1 MKILAAIAMIMLFAG
16 VISSVLHFMNYNLK
30 ILFWMNELPETQQ
43 WLIRGGLIV
52 VGLGIL
58 LIFKK
63 KINAIK

>member
-16 VISSVLHFMNYNLK
+16 VISSVLYFMNYNLK
-30 ILFWMNELPETQQ
+30 ILFWMYEMPETQQ

-52 VGLGIL
+52 AGLAIL